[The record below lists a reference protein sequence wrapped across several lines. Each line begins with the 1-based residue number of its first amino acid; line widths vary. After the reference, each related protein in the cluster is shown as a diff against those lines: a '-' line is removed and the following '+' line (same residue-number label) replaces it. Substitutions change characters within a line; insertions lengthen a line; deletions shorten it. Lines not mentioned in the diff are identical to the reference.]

1 MSAGTSIEWADHT
14 FNPWSG
20 CAKVSAGC
28 ANCYAAGLPPRMRRH
43 ALWGPDARRVPATD
57 EYWRQP
63 LTWDRAAAREG
74 VRARVFCA
82 STADVFED
90 RGDLDPW
97 RIRLWE
103 LIDQTPH
110 LDWLLLTKRPRRA
123 VSWAVEHGWPENA
136 WAGASVENQAAAD
149 ERVPHLLEV
158 PARVLFLSCEP
169 LLGPVDLSAWVGG
182 LDWIIVGGESGHRAR
197 PMSPRWAASL
207 RDQAAA
213 AGVAFFFKQWGE
225 WADGTDAYTNGK
237 VDLRAFELDPL
248 DGGVP
253 NLVLKEDANRDDWRH
268 VWRVGKKAAGRLL
281 DGREHLALPGGAS

>member
-28 ANCYAAGLPPRMRRH
+28 THCYAAALPPRMRRH

-63 LTWDRAAAREG
+63 LAWDRAAAREG

-103 LIDQTPH
+103 LIKETRN
-110 LDWLLLTKRPRRA
+110 LDWILLTKRPERMA
-123 VSWAVEHGWPENA
+123 SWAAEHPWPYNA
-136 WAGASVENQAAAD
+136 WAGTSVENQAAAAA
-149 ERVPHLLEV
+149 RIPHLLQV
-158 PARVLFLSCEP
+158 RASVRFLSCEP
-169 LLGPVDLSAWVGG
+169 LLGPVDVSNWLTGIEWV
-182 LDWIIVGGESGHRAR
+182 IVGGESGHSAR
-197 PMSPRWAASL
+197 PMSPTWARSL
-207 RDQAAA
+207 RDQAEFAR
-213 AGVAFFFKQWGE
+213 VPFFFKQWGE
-225 WADGTDAYTNGK
+225 WAPSADAENDGKDCHLHDYGE
-237 VDLRAFELDPL
+237 V
-248 DGGVP
+248 
-253 NLVLKEDANRDDWRH
+253 
-268 VWRVGKKAAGRLL
+268 VWRVGKRAAGRSL
-281 DGREHLALPGGAS
+281 DGREHLAFPRGVA

>member
-1 MSAGTSIEWADHT
+1 MSANTGIEWADHT

-20 CAKVSAGC
+20 CSKVSAGC
-28 ANCYAAGLPPRMRRH
+28 AHCYAAALPPKMRRH

-63 LTWDRAAAREG
+63 LTWDRAAAQEG

-90 RGDLDPW
+90 RDDLDPW

-103 LIDQTPH
+103 LIDQTRH
-110 LDWLLLTKRPRRA
+110 LDWLLLTKRPERMAR
-123 VSWAVEHGWPENA
+123 WAVEHGWPDNA

-149 ERVPHLLEV
+149 ERVPDLLEV

-169 LLGPVDLSAWVGG
+169 LLGPVDISAWVGE
-182 LDWIIVGGESGHRAR
+182 LAWIIVGGESGHRAR

-213 AGVAFFFKQWGE
+213 AEVAFFFKQWGE
-225 WADGTDAYTNGK
+225 WAPAEEVRPGITGS
-237 VDLRAFELDPL
+237 DLRLFEEAGEASGMASHQFRNGP
-248 DGGVP
+248 P
-253 NLVLKEDANRDDWRH
+253 HE